1 MRQLL
6 LRWAKFNAVGAVG
19 ILVQLAAL
27 ALFKSGFGW
36 SLDYAT
42 AAAVEVAVL
51 HNFFWHQRWTW
62 GERRGGSGWT
72 QTCSRLLRFN
82 LTTGLLSIAANVI
95 FTRLLVDRYRI
106 PYLAANL
113 MAIAIT
119 SIGNFLVSEYVVFRP
134 QPREL

>member
-27 ALFKSGFGW
+27 AMFKSGFSW
-36 SLDYAT
+36 RLDYAT

-51 HNFFWHQRWTW
+51 HNFFWHERWTW
-62 GERRGGSGWT
+62 GERRSDGGWT
-72 QTCSRLLRFN
+72 QTLSRLLRFN
-82 LTTGLLSIAANVI
+82 LTTGLLSIAANVF
-95 FTRLLVDRYRI
+95 FTRLLVDHYRV

-113 MAIAIT
+113 MAIAIA

-134 QPREL
+134 QHRQL

>member
-1 MRQLL
+1 MRLLL
-6 LRWAKFNAVGAVG
+6 LRWLKFNAVGAVG

-27 ALFKSGFGW
+27 ALFKSGFKWPLG
-36 SLDYAT
+36 YAT
-42 AAAVEVAVL
+42 AAAVEAAVL

-62 GERRGGSGWT
+62 SERRGGWSET
-72 QTCSRLLRFN
+72 LARLLRFN

-95 FTRLLVDRYRI
+95 LTRLLVDHFRI

-119 SIGNFLVSEYVVFRP
+119 SVGNFLLSEYVVFRP
-134 QPREL
+134 RVL